1 LSARRKLALALGL
14 LALAAAA
21 ALQLGRG
28 GRPADRRVRPSV
40 VLVTLDTLRADR
52 VGAWGGPRGLTPN
65 LDALAARGAV
75 FEEAVASAPL
85 TLPSHATI
93 LTGLE
98 PPRHGV
104 HDNGS
109 YALPADVDTLAT
121 RLLADGYATG
131 AFVSAYV
138 LDRRF
143 GLARGFG
150 VYDDRIAR
158 NASGASVLESRR
170 GGAEV
175 VEAAR
180 AWLASGSGPFLLW
193 VHLYDAHAPYEPPS
207 PYREAHAGQPYDGA
221 VAFVDACVGTLLEA
235 VRARTGRERGG
246 EPLVAVIGDHGES
259 LGEHGER
266 THGFFLYQPTLRVPW
281 LMAGPGIAAGVRRS
295 GVARTADLLPTL
307 MGALGVPVAAG
318 LDGVDRLKQRSPRES
333 YAETFYPAQFGWA
346 TLRSFRADG
355 VKLVDAPR
363 PELYDVASDPG
374 ETHDLSRE
382 RPDAVAKLRQA
393 VRALRQRGRASA
405 FAAPDAATQERLR
418 SLGYAGASAS
428 TQADELNDLPDPKD
442 KLQLF
447 LAFEDALR
455 AQARGDR
462 DGALATLLS
471 LVHSEPANGL
481 FRRSLAAALRQSG
494 RRAEAIAVLGT
505 PGRLRQ
511 DAPAWHQRAL
521 ALAEAGRA
529 SDAEASER
537 TALALDPALAE
548 AHNQLGILLA
558 GRGRLEEALAEFR
571 MATSLDPTDARAWN
585 NAANALR
592 GLGRGEEA
600 RTAYERAAELAPRDP
615 DPLNGLGTLAVQS
628 GRPQEAVTLFRR
640 ALALA
645 DVPEVRLNLAVAFV
659 QARQPQEALRELD
672 TLVGRTPA
680 SDVTRRARALRAQV
694 ATSIPSDPSR

>member
-1 LSARRKLALALGL
+1 LRSGRKLALGLGL
-14 LALAAAA
+14 LGLAAAA
-21 ALQLGRG
+21 ALQIGGG
-28 GRPADRRVRPSV
+28 GRPAERRARPSV

-52 VGAWGGPRGLTPN
+52 LGAWGGPRGLTPN
-65 LDALAARGAV
+65 LDAFAARGAV

-109 YALPADVDTLAT
+109 YALPADVPTLAT
-121 RLLADGYATG
+121 RLQADGYATG

-143 GLARGFG
+143 GLARGFA

-158 NASGASVLESRR
+158 NTSGASVLESRR
-170 GGAEV
+170 GGGEV
-175 VEAAR
+175 VDAAR

-193 VHLYDAHAPYEPPS
+193 AHLYDAHAPYQPPS

-221 VAFVDACVGTLLEA
+221 VAFVDACVGKLLEA
-235 VRARTGRERGG
+235 VQARAARDGAG

-281 LMAGPGIAAGVRRS
+281 LMAGPGVAAGERRS

-307 MGALGVPVAAG
+307 MGALGEPVAAG
-318 LDGVDRLKQRSPRES
+318 LDGVDRLKQPSPRES

-346 TLRSFRADG
+346 TLRSFRSG
-355 VKLVDAPR
+355 GLKLVDAPR
-363 PELYDVASDPG
+363 PELYDLAGDPG
-374 ETHDLSRE
+374 EARDLARE
-382 RPDAVAKLRQA
+382 RPEAVERLRQA
-393 VRALRQRGRASA
+393 IRALRQRGRPSAYAS
-405 FAAPDAATQERLR
+405 PDAATQERLR

-428 TQADELNDLPDPKD
+428 IEADEPRDLPDPKD
-442 KLQLF
+442 KLEPF
-447 LAFEDALR
+447 LAFEDALS
-455 AQARGDR
+455 AEARGDAAGAR
-462 DGALATLLS
+462 AALAR
-471 LVHSEPANGL
+471 LVAREPASPL
-481 FRRSLAAALRQSG
+481 FRRTLASSL
-494 RRAEAIAVLGT
+494 RRAGREREALDALGT
-505 PGRLRQ
+505 PGRERRHAR
-511 DAPAWHQRAL
+511 DWHERAL
-521 ALAEAGRA
+521 ALARAGRA
-529 SDAEASER
+529 SEAEASER
-537 TALALDPALAE
+537 TALELDPALAE

-571 MATSLDPTDARAWN
+571 VTTSLDPTDARAWN

-592 GLGRGEEA
+592 GRGRAEEA

-615 DPLNGLGTLAVQS
+615 DPLNGLGTLAVQG
-628 GRPQEAVTLFRR
+628 GRADEAIGLFRR
-640 ALALA
+640 ALALSP
-645 DVPEVRLNLAVAFV
+645 DLPEVRLNLAVALV
-659 QARQPQEALRELD
+659 QAGRSGEAVREIEALLARS
-672 TLVGRTPA
+672 PA
-680 SDVTRRARALRAQV
+680 GEVAEKARQLRSQLAKG
-694 ATSIPSDPSR
+694 